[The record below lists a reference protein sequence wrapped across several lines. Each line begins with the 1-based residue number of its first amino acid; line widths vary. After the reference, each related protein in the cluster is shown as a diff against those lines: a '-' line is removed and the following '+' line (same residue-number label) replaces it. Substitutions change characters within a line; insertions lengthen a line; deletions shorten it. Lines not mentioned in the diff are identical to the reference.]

1 MPPRWRDEMTTSAME
16 KNLKELMNLCRQI
29 LDENSSKKALEN
41 EVMPEPDESHKKYL
55 LMTEKVEESDFDN
68 KELFKK
74 LIPVL
79 LKIALI
85 TCIFF
90 SIYEVLKQA
99 IFADIILWQSHVI
112 TIVFAGIV
120 ASFGAFFPL
129 KKIEI
134 LYQKSMDE
142 LVARK
147 HAQLVLKESEE
158 RYRQLFELES
168 DALFLIDEDSDQILE
183 INAAAEKLY
192 GFYREDFLGMK
203 REDLNSKSLD
213 ALARQNGQ
221 ELLKEFIFH
230 QRKDGSVFPVEISIS
245 KVTWYGKRVR
255 LSAVRDIT
263 ERLNARQKIESQR
276 VFLRNVIDANPNM
289 IYVIDKQNRIVLA
302 NRIFADTLGILPEQ
316 LIGMKI
322 QELTSD
328 SDLAR
333 IIQQADISLLSHDK
347 SRVES
352 EEHFTDANGNAHWV
366 LSIRIPLKN
375 EEGDIVQL
383 IGVSTDIT
391 QRKQAEDDL
400 KARESELQMKSK
412 NLEEVNTALKV
423 LLKQREED
431 KKEAEEMFLTN
442 VKDQVIPYVE
452 KLKKSQ
458 PNPEQKA
465 CIETLEAHMNDIIS
479 PFLTSISSRYID
491 LTPKEIQVASL
502 IKDGKTTK
510 EIALLL
516 NISPGSVDL
525 HRYHIR
531 KKLGINK
538 QDTNL
543 RSYLLSLP

>member
-1 MPPRWRDEMTTSAME
+1 MTTNKME
-16 KNLKELMNLCRQI
+16 NNLNELMNLCRQI
-29 LDENSSKKALEN
+29 LDENLPKKTLKN
-41 EVMPEPDESHKKYL
+41 EVMPEPDTSNKKYL

-263 ERLNARQKIESQR
+263 ERLNARQRIESQR

-333 IIQQADISLLSHDK
+333 IIRQADISLLSHDK

-400 KARESELQMKSK
+400 KAREGELQMKSK

-452 KLKKSQ
+452 KLKRSQ

>member
-1 MPPRWRDEMTTSAME
+1 MTTNKME
-16 KNLKELMNLCRQI
+16 NNLNELMNLCRQI
-29 LDENSSKKALEN
+29 LDENLPKKILKN
-41 EVMPEPDESHKKYL
+41 EVMPEPDTSNKKYL

-221 ELLKEFIFH
+221 ELLKEFTFH

-263 ERLNARQKIESQR
+263 ERLNARQRIESQR

-333 IIQQADISLLSHDK
+333 IIRQADISLLSHDK

-400 KARESELQMKSK
+400 KAREGELQMKSK

>member
-1 MPPRWRDEMTTSAME
+1 MTTNKME
-16 KNLKELMNLCRQI
+16 KNLNELMNLCRQI
-29 LDENSSKKALEN
+29 LDENLPKKTLKN
-41 EVMPEPDESHKKYL
+41 EVMPEPDTSNKKYL

-263 ERLNARQKIESQR
+263 ERLNARQRIESQR

-333 IIQQADISLLSHDK
+333 IIRQADISLLSHEK
-347 SRVES
+347 SRIES

-400 KARESELQMKSK
+400 KAREGELQMKSK

>member
-1 MPPRWRDEMTTSAME
+1 MGDEMTTSEME
-16 KNLKELMNLCRQI
+16 KNLNELMHLCRQI
-29 LDENSSKKALEN
+29 LKENSQDKAPQPEVALESGANN
-41 EVMPEPDESHKKYL
+41 EKYL
-55 LMTEKVEESDFDN
+55 LMAEKVRESDFDN
-68 KELFKK
+68 KLLFKK

-90 SIYEVLKQA
+90 SIYEAIKQA

-142 LVARK
+142 LIARK
-147 HAQLVLKESEE
+147 HAQIVLKESEE

-183 INAAAEKLY
+183 VNAAAEKLY
-192 GFYREDFLGMK
+192 GFYREEFLGMK
-203 REDLNSKSLD
+203 RGDLNSKSLD
-213 ALARQNGQ
+213 TSIRQDGQ
-221 ELLKEFIFH
+221 ELLEEFIFH
-230 QRKDGSVFPVEISIS
+230 RRKDGSVFPVEISAS
-245 KVTWYGKRVR
+245 KVTWYGKGVR

-263 ERLNARQKIESQR
+263 ERLNARKRIESQR
-276 VFLRNVIDANPNM
+276 VFLRNIIDANPNM
-289 IYVIDKQNRIVLA
+289 IYVIDQQNRIILA
-302 NRIFADTLGILPEQ
+302 NRIFADTLGTLPEQ

-322 QELTSD
+322 QDLTSD

-333 IIQQADISLLSHDK
+333 IIQHADISLLSHDK
-347 SRVES
+347 SRIEN
-352 EEHFTDANGNAHWV
+352 EEHFTDAKGNSHWV

-375 EEGDIVQL
+375 EKGDIVQL

-391 QRKQAEDDL
+391 QIKQAENDL

-412 NLEEVNTALKV
+412 NLEEVNSALKV

-431 KKEAEEMFLTN
+431 KKEVEEMFLSN

-458 PNPEQKA
+458 PNPEQMA
-465 CIETLEAHMNDIIS
+465 CIETLETHLNDIIS

-510 EIALLL
+510 EISLLL

-538 QDTNL
+538 QGTNL

>member
-1 MPPRWRDEMTTSAME
+1 MTTNKME
-16 KNLKELMNLCRQI
+16 NNLNELMNLCRQI
-29 LDENSSKKALEN
+29 LDENLPKKILKN
-41 EVMPEPDESHKKYL
+41 EVMPEPDTSNKKYL

-263 ERLNARQKIESQR
+263 ERLNARQRIESQR

-333 IIQQADISLLSHDK
+333 IIRQADISLLSHDK

-400 KARESELQMKSK
+400 KAREGELQMKSK

>member
-1 MPPRWRDEMTTSAME
+1 MTTNKME
-16 KNLKELMNLCRQI
+16 NNLNELMNLCRQI
-29 LDENSSKKALEN
+29 LDENLPKKTLKN
-41 EVMPEPDESHKKYL
+41 EVMPEPDTSNKKYL

-263 ERLNARQKIESQR
+263 ERLNARQRIESQR

-333 IIQQADISLLSHDK
+333 IIRQADISLLSHDK

-400 KARESELQMKSK
+400 KAREGELQMKSK

-452 KLKKSQ
+452 KLKRSQ

-491 LTPKEIQVASL
+491 LTPKEIQVTSL

>member
-1 MPPRWRDEMTTSAME
+1 MTTSAME

>member
-1 MPPRWRDEMTTSAME
+1 MTTNKME
-16 KNLKELMNLCRQI
+16 NNLNELMNLCRQI
-29 LDENSSKKALEN
+29 LDENLPKKTLKN
-41 EVMPEPDESHKKYL
+41 EVMPEPDTSNKKYL

-263 ERLNARQKIESQR
+263 ERLNARQRIESQR

-333 IIQQADISLLSHDK
+333 IIRQADISLLSHDK

-400 KARESELQMKSK
+400 KAREGELQMKSK

>member
-1 MPPRWRDEMTTSAME
+1 MTTNKME
-16 KNLKELMNLCRQI
+16 KNLNELMNLCRQI
-29 LDENSSKKALEN
+29 LDENLPKKTLKN
-41 EVMPEPDESHKKYL
+41 EVMPEPDTSNKKYL

-263 ERLNARQKIESQR
+263 ERLNARQRIESQR

-333 IIQQADISLLSHDK
+333 IIRQADISLLSHEK
-347 SRVES
+347 SRIES

-400 KARESELQMKSK
+400 KAREGELQMKSK

-423 LLKQREED
+423 LLKQREAD

>member
-1 MPPRWRDEMTTSAME
+1 MSTSEME
-16 KNLKELMNLCRQI
+16 KNLNELMHLCRKI
-29 LDENSSKKALEN
+29 LNENSPKKALRS
-41 EVMPEPDESHKKYL
+41 EVALEPDAGNEKYP
-55 LMTEKVEESDFDN
+55 LMAEKVRESDFDN
-68 KELFKK
+68 KKLFKK

-90 SIYEVLKQA
+90 SIYEAIKQA

-142 LVARK
+142 LIARK
-147 HAQLVLKESEE
+147 HAQIVLKESEE

-183 INAAAEKLY
+183 VNAAAEKLY
-192 GFYREDFLGMK
+192 GFYREEFLGMK
-203 REDLNSKSLD
+203 RGDLNSKSLD
-213 ALARQNGQ
+213 TSIRQDGQ
-221 ELLKEFIFH
+221 ELLEEFIFH
-230 QRKDGSVFPVEISIS
+230 RRKDGSVFPVEISAS

-263 ERLNARQKIESQR
+263 ERLNARKRIENQR
-276 VFLRNVIDANPNM
+276 IFLRNIIDANPNM
-289 IYVIDKQNRIVLA
+289 IYVIDQQNRIILA
-302 NRIFADTLGILPEQ
+302 NRIFADTLGTLPEQ

-322 QELTSD
+322 QDLTSD

-333 IIQQADISLLSHDK
+333 IIQHADISLLSHDK
-347 SRVES
+347 SRIEN
-352 EEHFTDANGNAHWV
+352 EEHFTDANGNSHLV

-391 QRKQAEDDL
+391 QIKQAENDL
-400 KARESELQMKSK
+400 MARESELQMKSK
-412 NLEEVNTALKV
+412 NLEEVNSALKV

-431 KKEAEEMFLTN
+431 KKEAEEIFLSN

-452 KLKKSQ
+452 KLKRSQ

-465 CIETLEAHMNDIIS
+465 CIETLETHLNDIIS

-510 EIALLL
+510 EISLLL

-538 QDTNL
+538 QGTNL